1 MFVSRLTCIFATEL
15 VKSVYL
21 IIAGEL
27 GNIIQIPRKILILGK
42 EVVWLLLLQVDGNVL
57 SLAH

>member
-1 MFVSRLTCIFATEL
+1 MLVPRLTCIFATEL

-21 IIAGEL
+21 IIAGKL